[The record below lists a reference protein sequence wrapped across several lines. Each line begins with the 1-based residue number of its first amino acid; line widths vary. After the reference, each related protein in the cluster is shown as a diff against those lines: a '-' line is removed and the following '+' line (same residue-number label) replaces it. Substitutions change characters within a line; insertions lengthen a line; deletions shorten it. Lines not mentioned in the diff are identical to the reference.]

1 MPDLLKQIY
10 QLESLSLTYTLLHHC
25 GRKNIYIDI
34 NKEVLETENKSGCQ
48 DFQLSQRYLVSN
60 MVCLTNK

>member
-10 QLESLSLTYTLLHHC
+10 QLESLCLTYTLLHHC
-25 GRKNIYIDI
+25 GRKKNIDI